1 MGPHLEVWWWFITAE
16 QQKKLPEMG
25 PNAHPPEFS
34 WKCLPKDVRHF
45 YPRRK
50 CYGNRY
56 GPNPLILQRSH
67 FIHTHVCVLSCSV
80 VFHSCN
86 PIDCSP
92 PGSPVHGILQASILE
107 WVAISFSNTYI
118 YVHICTHVRAQWFFA
133 IPWTVAPGST
143 VRGILQAR
151 ILEWV
156 ARLHLGDP
164 GTEPRSLASPALAGG
179 FFTASATWEATA
191 KERREFLEV
200 VKIWLVIPHRS
211 VQRATGKSFQYTSIL
226 VQVSRKPT

>member
-133 IPWTVAPGST
+133 TPRTVAPQAPLSMEFSRQAYWSGLPLPSPGDLPDSRIEST
-143 VRGILQAR
+143 
-151 ILEWV
+151 
-156 ARLHLGDP
+156 
-164 GTEPRSLASPALAGG
+164 SPAWQVDSLPL
-179 FFTASATWEATA
+179 S
-191 KERREFLEV
+191 RQ
-200 VKIWLVIPHRS
+200 RS
-211 VQRATGKSFQYTSIL
+211 PTMIYTSEAPLCSVLCHFNLL
-226 VQVSRKPT
+226 VSIAHYGQCCRKLHIQC